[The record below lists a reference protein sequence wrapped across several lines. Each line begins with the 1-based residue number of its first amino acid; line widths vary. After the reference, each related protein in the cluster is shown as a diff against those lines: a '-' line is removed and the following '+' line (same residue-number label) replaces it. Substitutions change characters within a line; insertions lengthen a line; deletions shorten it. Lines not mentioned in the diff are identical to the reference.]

1 MIDEIVC
8 SLSGITPTDETIMF
22 DPPKQ
27 PEYLPVGWI
36 KVTIERKYPNP
47 EWIKLQNVKKGLV
60 EAALT
65 QIPEEHRNLQR
76 QNVELQVEAQ
86 YAQLEATEKYKMT
99 VIDKETVFI
108 SPPEADEEIMEEY
121 ENLME
126 LLGID
131 FEDDEQEQ
139 ESEVQTAQEGGDQT
153 ADESEAQEEPITEAA
168 N

>member
-1 MIDEIVC
+1 
-8 SLSGITPTDETIMF
+8 
-22 DPPKQ
+22 
-27 PEYLPVGWI
+27 
-36 KVTIERKYPNP
+36 
-47 EWIKLQNVKKGLV
+47 
-60 EAALT
+60 
-65 QIPEEHRNLQR
+65 
-76 QNVELQVEAQ
+76 
-86 YAQLEATEKYKMT
+86 MT